1 MWDTK
6 HRPLTFADVLGQKG
20 SIKLLKARLRNG
32 TALETNYIFSGG
44 FGQGKTTLARVHA
57 RAMLCQQLNLDDP
70 EPCNV
75 CDNCQAILEENSM
88 AFMELDA
95 ASRGTIDNI
104 RGIVDDLPFAVYGA
118 AKRLYLF
125 DEAHRM
131 GIGAQDVL
139 LKPLEEKRMVGLFCT
154 TEPEKI
160 RGPIRSRCEHYAIGK
175 VTREDILARMN
186 KILDAEGV
194 MHDDDSVL
202 TVIDYSGGHVRDVL
216 NRLEMIS
223 QMGAINI
230 ETVREYLR
238 LRVVNLY
245 YKVLLALGDPK
256 QSIELVEQICEQVTP
271 EEATAGL
278 AEAAM
283 NSFRLAHNMLPD
295 FTTADRALGQQ
306 VHERFGVGC
315 IKLAE
320 FFLRNRYITQVGLLS
335 DVLTLVSG
343 LPQAPSRTMSAPPVV
358 VMAAPVQAP
367 AVPAPVAP
375 VAPVAAA
382 QESVLPPIKVNG
394 NPLPGGFL
402 RETHPLGP
410 TDAQIKNEP
419 GNRRKQEKRDN
430 INLTAATEDLETR
443 PLHPEEWR
451 RVFEQNWNERHPGG
465 KV

>member
-6 HRPLTFADVLGQKG
+6 HRPLTFADILGQAG
-20 SIKLLKARLRNG
+20 SVRLLKARLRNG
-32 TALETNYIFSGG
+32 TALETSYIFSGG

-57 RAMLCQQLNLDDP
+57 RAMLCQQLDPADP
-70 EPCNV
+70 EPCNK
-75 CDNCQAILEENSM
+75 CDNCQAILDENSM
-88 AFMELDA
+88 AFMEWDA
-95 ASRGTIDNI
+95 ASKGTIDNI
-104 RGIVDDLPFAVYGA
+104 RSIVDDLPFAVYGA

-160 RGPIRSRCEHYAIGK
+160 RGPIRSRCEHYSIGR

-186 KILDAEGV
+186 KILDVEGV
-194 MHDDDSVL
+194 THDDDSVL

-216 NRLEMIS
+216 NRLEMIA

-230 ETVREYLR
+230 ETVREYLH
-238 LRVVNLY
+238 LRVVSLY
-245 YKVLLALGDPK
+245 YKLLLSLGDAK
-256 QSIELVEQICEQVTP
+256 QSIGLVEQICEQVTP

-283 NSFRLAHNMLPD
+283 NSFRLAHNMAPD

-306 VHERFGVGC
+306 VHERFGAGC

-320 FFLRNRYITQVGLLS
+320 FFLRNRYITQVGLMS
-335 DVLTLVSG
+335 DVLTLVAG
-343 LPQAPSRTMSAPPVV
+343 LPEAPAQAPSAPPIV
-358 VMAAPVQAP
+358 VMAAPAAP
-367 AVPAPVAP
+367 APPPVAA
-375 VAPVAAA
+375 APVAAVPA
-382 QESVLPPIKVNG
+382 APEPVPAAKVNG
-394 NPLPGGFL
+394 NPMPGGFL

-430 INLTAATEDLETR
+430 INLTAVTEDLETR

-451 RVFEQNWNERHPGG
+451 RLFEHNWHERHPGG